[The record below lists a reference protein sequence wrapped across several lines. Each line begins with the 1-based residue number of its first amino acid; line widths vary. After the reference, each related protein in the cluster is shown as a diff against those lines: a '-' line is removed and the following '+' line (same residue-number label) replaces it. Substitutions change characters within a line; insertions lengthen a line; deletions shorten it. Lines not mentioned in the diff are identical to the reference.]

1 MQTNPALETIEDWLI
16 REALGAPDAAEMFA
30 GLCQRMNASGIQVER
45 AMLSWATLHPLIE
58 AETVLW
64 LDGGGVELAQHRH
77 DNANSDEWLNS
88 PIRAM
93 LERGDLRLRCP
104 LAQSNAPLD
113 FPLFHSLSDQ
123 GYTDYLAIATPFA
136 LPTAQ
141 EIGVSGIVVTWA
153 TRASEGFDQ
162 ATVEQID
169 YLQMRLALACRATI
183 QTRIAQTL
191 AETYLG
197 KRAGS
202 QVLAGRIRH
211 GDGESLDAV
220 IFYTD
225 LRGSTALAE
234 RLDPDAYLHLLNGYF
249 DAAAGEVMAR
259 GGEVLD
265 FIGDAVLAVFPIE
278 ADGLGPAARQALA
291 AARAV
296 HARLAALP
304 VSGAPPLACGIAL
317 TCGPVMFG
325 NIGVPD
331 RLTFSV
337 IGRSVN
343 AAARIEAKTKELRQ
357 PVLVTGEI
365 AAAAPGSFQG
375 VGRFALPG
383 VERPVE
389 LFALNR
395 AADPKPDQGA
405 DAL

>member
-1 MQTNPALETIEDWLI
+1 MQTTPVLEAIEDWLI
-16 REALGAPDAAEMFA
+16 REALGEPDTAEMFA
-30 GLCQRMNASGIQVER
+30 GLCQRMNASGIRAER

-64 LDGGGVELAQHRH
+64 LDGGGIELAQHRH
-77 DNANSDEWLNS
+77 EDANSDEWLNS

-104 LAQSNAPLD
+104 LFRSNAPFD
-113 FPLFHSLSDQ
+113 YPLFHSLADQ
-123 GYTDYLAIATPFA
+123 GFTDYLAIATPFA

-141 EIGVSGIVVTWA
+141 EVGASGIVVTWA
-153 TRASEGFDQ
+153 TRAPEGFDQ
-162 ATVEQID
+162 TTIEQIE

-191 AETYLG
+191 ADTYLG
-197 KRAGS
+197 RRAGS

-234 RLDPDAYLHLLNGYF
+234 RLDPDAYLRVLNGYF

-278 ADGLGPAARQALA
+278 AEGLGPAARQALA

-296 HARLAALP
+296 HARLSVLP
-304 VSGAPPLACGIAL
+304 APGATPLACGIGL

-337 IGRSVN
+337 IGRTVN
-343 AAARIEAKTKELRQ
+343 AAARIEAKTKELRE
-357 PVLVTGEI
+357 PVLVTEEV
-365 AAAAPGSFQG
+365 AAADPGSFRG
-375 VGRFALPG
+375 VGRFALTG
-383 VERPVE
+383 VDRPVE
-389 LFALNR
+389 LFALR
-395 AADPKPDQGA
+395 QPSSTSDPAPR
-405 DAL
+405 